1 MGITCRSLARAARG
15 SIYRPPVV
23 GNVGHLP

>member
-1 MGITCRSLARAARG
+1 MGITRRLFARPARG